1 MKSVFLNPT
10 VAPTQSDLA
19 DALGS
24 THELWQ
30 ALERFVVELV
40 PNTHAAWKCTH
51 AKTGWSYRISDSKR
65 VLLYLLPRDGYF
77 KAAFVFGQN
86 ATDTIFAS
94 SIDSYIQQE
103 LRAAKVYVE
112 GRGIRIDV
120 NDNTRMEDIKML
132 IRIKVG
138 NI

>member
-1 MKSVFLNPT
+1 MPHGNARMQKRDGAIEFQIQNVF
-10 VAPTQSDLA
+10 
-19 DALGS
+19 
-24 THELWQ
+24 
-30 ALERFVVELV
+30 
-40 PNTHAAWKCTH
+40 
-51 AKTGWSYRISDSKR
+51 
-65 VLLYLLPRDGYF
+65 LLYLLPRDGYF